1 MANPRDGV
9 TSFASRLHA
18 TAMACSAGPTIA
30 IAPAERLTRK
40 TGQTE
45 LQA

>member
-1 MANPRDGV
+1 MADPRSGIMSL
-9 TSFASRLHA
+9 TSRLHA
-18 TAMACSAGPTIA
+18 TAMACPAGPTIA
-30 IAPAERLTRK
+30 IAPAERLTCK